1 MIEIPCDGLGKL
13 GIAWVPHFVRD
24 DNLDIFGDING
35 HVMMRL
41 IPRLLWLSVFAFAT
55 SVVAQSVGDS
65 KMLVITHVTVIDATG
80 AAGKSDMT
88 VTVVGDRIA
97 RIEKSSRKI
106 FKDAQVIDGRGKF
119 LIPGLWDMHV
129 HTNFGDW
136 LPGGEEIILPLFVA
150 NGVTGVRDMGG
161 DLHQL
166 LRWRDRINAG
176 TILGPR
182 MVISGPMID
191 GAPPH
196 FPASVPVTT
205 AAEGRKAVDDLKEGG
220 ADFIKVQSYI
230 PRDAYFAV
238 ADESKKQGMTFVGH
252 VPDAIRASE
261 ASNAG
266 QKSIE
271 HYTGI
276 FEGCSTVE
284 DELLKGP
291 KGPRRVLETYS
302 EPKCA
307 ALIALLAKNGT
318 WQVPTLTWERGQWLI
333 DDMDLSQSPG
343 AKYAAASWRNKTYKQ
358 FTESILKELDTDP
371 VAFRRQFVAKELEMT
386 LAMHRA
392 GVPLMAGTDTAAG
405 VYVIPGFSL
414 HQELELFVKAGLT
427 PMEALQTATLNPAKF
442 LGRGRDSGTVETGK
456 VADLV
461 LLDANPLDDIR
472 NTRKISGVVLGGRY
486 FSPAD
491 LDKILRNVEAAAQ
504 QK

>member
-1 MIEIPCDGLGKL
+1 MKRIS
-13 GIAWVPHFVRD
+13 
-24 DNLDIFGDING
+24 
-35 HVMMRL
+35 
-41 IPRLLWLSVFAFAT
+41 LLLLSVLLMPFG
-55 SVVAQSVGDS
+55 VAQSARDS
-65 KMLVITHVTVIDATG
+65 KTLVITHVTVIDATG
-80 AAGKSDMT
+80 AGPKPDMT
-88 VTVVGDRIA
+88 VVVRAGRIA
-97 RIEKSSRKI
+97 EIERASRKVR
-106 FKDAQVIDGRGKF
+106 KDALVVDGRGKF

-136 LPGGEEIILPLFVA
+136 LRGGAEIILPLFVA
-150 NGVTGVRDMGG
+150 NGITGVRDMGG

-166 LRWRDRINAG
+166 LEWRKQIEAG

-182 MVISGPMID
+182 MLISGPMID

-205 AAEGRKAVDDLKEGG
+205 AADGRKAVDDLKQGG

-238 ADESKKQGMTFVGH
+238 ADESKKQGMIFVGH

-276 FEGCSTVE
+276 FEGCSTIE

-318 WQVPTLTWERGQWLI
+318 WQVPTLVWERGQWLI

-343 AKYAAASWRNKTYKQ
+343 AKYAAASWRNKSYKS

-371 VAFRRQFVAKELEMT
+371 VSYRRQFVAKELEMT
-386 LAMHRA
+386 LAIHRA

-442 LGRGRDSGTVETGK
+442 LGRTRDLGTVETGK
-456 VADLV
+456 IADLV
-461 LLDANPLDDIR
+461 LLDASPLDDIR
-472 NTRKISGVVLGGRY
+472 NTQKISAVVLGGRY
-486 FSPAD
+486 FSRAD
-491 LDKILRNVEAAAQ
+491 LDGILKGVEAAARE
-504 QK
+504 K

>member
-1 MIEIPCDGLGKL
+1 
-13 GIAWVPHFVRD
+13 VT
-24 DNLDIFGDING
+24 
-35 HVMMRL
+35 MRL
-41 IPRLLWLSVFAFAT
+41 ISRLLWLSIFAFAT

-80 AAGKSDMT
+80 AAEKSDMT
-88 VTVVGDRIA
+88 VTVLGDRIA
-97 RIEKSSRKI
+97 GIEKSSGKTV
-106 FKDAQVIDGRGKF
+106 KDGQVIDGRGKF

-166 LRWRDRINAG
+166 LKWRDQISTG

-196 FPASVPVTT
+196 FPASVAVST

-238 ADESKKQGMTFVGH
+238 AEESKKQGMTFVGH

-276 FEGCSTVE
+276 FEGCSTIE
-284 DELLKGP
+284 DKLLKGP
-291 KGPRRVLETYS
+291 KGPKRVLETYS

-333 DDMDLSQSPG
+333 DDLDLSQSPG
-343 AKYAAASWRNKTYKQ
+343 AQYAATSWRKKTYKQ

-371 VAFRRQFVAKELEMT
+371 VADRRQFVAKELEMT
-386 LAMHRA
+386 WAMHRA

-427 PMEALQTATLNPAKF
+427 SMEALQTATLNPAKF
-442 LGRGRDSGTVETGK
+442 LGRTRDSGTVETGK
-456 VADLV
+456 FADLV
-461 LLDANPLDDIR
+461 LLDADPLSDIR
-472 NTRKISGVVLGGRY
+472 NTQKISVVILGGRY
-486 FSPAD
+486 FSRAD
-491 LDKILRNVEAAAQ
+491 LDKILKNVEAAAQ
-504 QK
+504 EK

>member
-1 MIEIPCDGLGKL
+1 MKHTSL
-13 GIAWVPHFVRD
+13 V
-24 DNLDIFGDING
+24 
-35 HVMMRL
+35 
-41 IPRLLWLSVFAFAT
+41 LLFAFFAA
-55 SVVAQSVGDS
+55 VAVAQSAPDAT
-65 KMLVITHVTVIDATG
+65 LLAITRVTVIDATG
-80 AAGKSDMT
+80 AAPKPDMT
-88 VTVVGDRIA
+88 VTIRGGRIA
-97 RIEKSSRKI
+97 EIAKASRKVPQGI
-106 FKDAQVIDGRGKF
+106 QVIDGRGKF

-136 LPGGEEIILPLFVA
+136 LPDGAEIILPLFVA
-150 NGVTGVRDMGG
+150 NGITGVRDMGG

-166 LRWRDRINAG
+166 IDWRNQIDAG
-176 TILGPR
+176 KILGPR
-182 MVISGPMID
+182 MVISGPMVD

-196 FPASVPVTT
+196 FPASMPVST
-205 AAEGRKAVDDLKEGG
+205 AAEGRTAVDDLKQGG

-238 ADESKKQGMTFVGH
+238 ADESKKQGITFVGH

-276 FEGCSTVE
+276 FEGCSTKE

-318 WQVPTLTWERGQWLI
+318 WQVPTLVWERGQWLI
-333 DDMDLSQSPG
+333 DDMDLRQSPG
-343 AKYAAASWRNKTYKQ
+343 AKYAAASLRNTTYKK
-358 FTESILKELDTDP
+358 FTASIMKELDTDP
-371 VAFRRQFVAKELEMT
+371 VAYRRQFVAKELEMT

-414 HQELELFVKAGLT
+414 HRELELFVKAGLT
-427 PMEALQTATLNPAKF
+427 PMEALQTATLSPAKF
-442 LGRGRDSGTVETGK
+442 LGRTNDLGTVEAGK
-456 VADLV
+456 LADLV
-461 LLDANPLDDIR
+461 LLDSNPLDDIR
-472 NTRKISGVVLGGRY
+472 NTQKISAVVLRGRY
-486 FSPAD
+486 FSRAD
-491 LDKILRNVEAAAQ
+491 LDGILKNVEAIARE
-504 QK
+504 K

>member
-1 MIEIPCDGLGKL
+1 MVATPKIEVRMRYISL
-13 GIAWVPHFVRD
+13 FVM
-24 DNLDIFGDING
+24 LA
-35 HVMMRL
+35 
-41 IPRLLWLSVFAFAT
+41 VFMPLTA
-55 SVVAQSVGDS
+55 AQSARAG
-65 KMLVITHVTVIDATG
+65 KTLVITHVTLIDVAN
-80 AAGKSDMT
+80 AAPKPDMT
-88 VTVVGDRIA
+88 VTVRGGRIA
-97 RIEKSSRKI
+97 DIERTSRKI
-106 FKDAQVIDGRGKF
+106 PKDALVVDGRGKF

-136 LPGGEEIILPLFVA
+136 LPGGEQIILPLFIA
-150 NGVTGVRDMGG
+150 KGITGVRDMGG

-166 LRWRDRINAG
+166 LEWRKQIDAG

-182 MVISGPMID
+182 MVVSGPMID

-196 FPASVPVTT
+196 FPASVPVAT
-205 AAEGRKAVDDLKEGG
+205 AAEGRKAVDDLKQGG

-238 ADESKKQGMTFVGH
+238 AEESKKQGMTFVGH

-271 HYTGI
+271 HFTGI
-276 FEGCSTVE
+276 FEGCSTIE

-307 ALIALLAKNGT
+307 PLIALLAKNGT

-333 DDMDLSQSPG
+333 DDLDLSQSPG
-343 AKYAAASWRNKTYKQ
+343 ANYAAATWRNKTYKK
-358 FTESILKELDTDP
+358 FTDSILKELDTDP
-371 VAFRRQFVAKELEMT
+371 VAYRRQFVAKELDMT

-442 LGRGRDSGTVETGK
+442 LGRTNDSGTVETGK
-456 VADLV
+456 LADLV

-472 NTRKISGVVLGGRY
+472 NTQKISAVVLGGRY
-486 FSPAD
+486 LSRAD
-491 LDKILRNVEAAAQ
+491 LDSILKNVEAAARE
-504 QK
+504 K